1 MFTSL
6 RDGAAPRGGRGA
18 PVPPCGAEGVGDDG
32 EQGGRPGPGGG
43 ARREPGTRTYG
54 APGKRW
60 GQRLVEDRDRHGRL
74 VVLPVADSRTGSNR
88 GETPRRPAAVT
99 RDSDFRPRS
108 TARSI
113 VWAGLPRERPRPWP
127 AGSAAVPPVAPP
139 AGARLGRRSCPGT
152 SRPRIVGAARP
163 RRSRSRA
170 RSRVSGCRVTC
181 DLSIVA
187 GERMADGDGARRG
200 DDRIQATTGCAGS
213 GRTGFAGTR
222 AVPGSPVLTGTRAS
236 LGYRVVRRPPGPRPT
251 PT

>member
-1 MFTSL
+1 MARHL
-6 RDGAAPRGGRGA
+6 GAGVGPLCPRAVPRASATTGSRADAPVRAVGRGG
-18 PVPPCGAEGVGDDG
+18 
-32 EQGGRPGPGGG
+32 
-43 ARREPGTRTYG
+43 EPGTRTYG